1 MAKGYPSF
9 PPGAKA
15 PGHLYISGPSVR
27 KGAASGWHTAFICCW
42 ESFKTFSKP
51 RHETF
56 SWQRFN
62 SNANKIFLFKWRA
75 EMWRRP
81 PFYPCSLW
89 SCAGSLTGYRWR
101 KSLQTITSWNG
112 ALPECREVWDKSCP
126 SPEFRRVQIVSE
138 IHAEHFWLECTLG
151 SYRYVPWAA
160 YKMSFQRQCHSLWV
174 FFTFHFCTILLAL
187 ISWHQCLWKPWHFW
201 HRHRLTLVFSTI
213 SCRHPQLL

>member
-1 MAKGYPSF
+1 MESRDVM
-9 PPGAKA
+9 KA
-15 PGHLYISGPSVR
+15 SLLPM
-27 KGAASGWHTAFICCW
+27 FIVKLCRVPHW
-42 ESFKTFSKP
+42 VLMKEVFADY
-51 RHETF
+51 
-56 SWQRFN
+56 N
-62 SNANKIFLFKWRA
+62 I
-75 EMWRRP
+75 
-81 PFYPCSLW
+81 
-89 SCAGSLTGYRWR
+89 
-101 KSLQTITSWNG
+101 WNG
-112 ALPECREVWDKSCP
+112 ALSGCREVWDKSCP